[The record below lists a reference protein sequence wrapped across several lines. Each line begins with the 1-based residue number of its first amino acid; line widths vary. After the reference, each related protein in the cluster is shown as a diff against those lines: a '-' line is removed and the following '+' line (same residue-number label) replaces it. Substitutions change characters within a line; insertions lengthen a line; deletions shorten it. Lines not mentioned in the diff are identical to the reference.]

1 MHHIGIMMRAGK
13 CQFYFH
19 HNHTIIF
26 SSNSFLLNRVIYG
39 LSEHTKRGHILRATL
54 EAVCFQVRD
63 ILEAMTKDCNFRL
76 TKLRVDG
83 GMTASKLLL
92 QLQSDLVGIDVI
104 RPKMAESTAL
114 VSTWPM
120 KNVCNL
126 FLCSI
131 KSKYLTLGCSNCGS
145 SSRWQM
151 GLIEADSNGW
161 IDIYIECRR

>member
-1 MHHIGIMMRAGK
+1 MIL
-13 CQFYFH
+13 
-19 HNHTIIF
+19 
-26 SSNSFLLNRVIYG
+26 SNSFISNRVIYG

-63 ILEAMTKDCNFRL
+63 ILEAMAKDCNFRL

-114 VSTWPM
+114 VSIWPID
-120 KNVCNL
+120 VCHL
-126 FLCSI
+126 
-131 KSKYLTLGCSNCGS
+131 
-145 SSRWQM
+145 
-151 GLIEADSNGW
+151 
-161 IDIYIECRR
+161 